1 MENETFYG
9 VLHRFGYDISSQQIR
24 QIQAY
29 HRKLIPLNSSC
40 VQTHIKP
47 KLATD
52 LRLCHKSCVLTYK
65 TGRINEFK

>member
-1 MENETFYG
+1 MKHFFV

-29 HRKLIPLNSSC
+29 HRKLIPLNSF
-40 VQTHIKP
+40 VFRHIKP